1 MANLLRLILELAEDP
16 DARRAFR
23 ADPDGTLGGDGDLSG
38 EDVAAAVDVV
48 RVQVEPSLAGRMT
61 DAIGVR
67 PSGDVSPQR
76 VAVHSLLALCD
87 ALDSGA
93 PPTLARSGGDAVAE
107 GPPGARRPSHLW
119 AVDGHGQT
127 GEEAGGGPAR
137 LQPVP
142 DPPGGF
148 EFAPLELVRLPVGV
162 PEAGVEPGA
171 TATIVAV
178 HRQPH
183 LHYEIEVSGED
194 GGRRFLGTVPPSSL
208 ERY

>member
-16 DARRAFR
+16 EARRAFR
-23 ADPDGTLGGDGDLSG
+23 ADPDGVLGGDDDLSG

-48 RVQVEPSLAGRMT
+48 RVQVHPSVAARMT

-67 PSGDVSPQR
+67 PSGDAPPR
-76 VAVHSLLALCD
+76 GVALHSMLALCD
-87 ALDSGA
+87 ALDSDGS
-93 PPTLARSGGDAVAE
+93 PTLAAPGGDAIPEA
-107 GPPGARRPSHLW
+107 PPGMRRPAHLW
-119 AVDGHGQT
+119 AVDGD
-127 GEEAGGGPAR
+127 GETDGNVDGGPR
-137 LQPVP
+137 LHPVP

-148 EFAPLELVRLPVGV
+148 EFSPLELVRLPAGV
-162 PEAGVEPGA
+162 PDAGVEPGA
-171 TATIVAV
+171 LATIVAV
-178 HRQPH
+178 HRQPT